1 MFIVEQ
7 KNKMVE
13 TEADLESLS
22 DGDKFVSFKLEN
34 SLSHH
39 GEQLRSLV
47 SSWTEMRPDV
57 CMITEV

>member
-1 MFIVEQ
+1 
-7 KNKMVE
+7 MVE
-13 TEADLESLS
+13 TEADLESLG

-39 GEQLRSLV
+39 REQLRSLV

>member
-1 MFIVEQ
+1 
-7 KNKMVE
+7 MVE